1 MLGRELFE
9 NDLVTPAG
17 ILLLELLDTILLKDT
32 DSSGGQN
39 WVITARLVE
48 NYRTSRAVPVVHAGP
63 AAWVFAVRVLPKNTR
78 NLQEKW

>member
-32 DSSGGQN
+32 DSPGGQN
-39 WVITARLVE
+39 WVITARSVE
-48 NYRTSRAVPVVHAGP
+48 KLQDESGGTGGPCGAGGVGICCP
-63 AAWVFAVRVLPKNTR
+63 CSPEEYA
-78 NLQEKW
+78 